1 MLCCAFIKKLGMLF
15 SSENY
20 NWKSAVVVFYLK
32 LLKKSFDQNTFLD
45 RI

>member
-32 LLKKSFDQNTFLD
+32 LLKKVLTKTLF
-45 RI
+45 